1 MNVEELILL
10 LRTRPQ
16 KAEVKVFAGKD
27 NKGNPRWT
35 SDWSI
40 YVDLEKASDTE
51 EKVFIK

>member
-1 MNVEELILL
+1 MTVEGLIML

-27 NKGNPRWT
+27 NKGNTKWN

-40 YVDLEKASDTE
+40 YIDFEKDSDEE